1 MGFFPITWARYRK
14 AIAAAVGAF
23 LATFPV
29 ASFVGGDLTDPKTV
43 AGSAFTAAVVAAF
56 TILAKPNEA

>member
-23 LATFPV
+23 LTAFPV
-29 ASFVGGDLTDPKTV
+29 ASFVGGDLADARTV
-43 AGSAFTAAVVAAF
+43 AGAAITSAVVAAF